1 MSFPIVVLISG
12 NGSNLQAM
20 IDATSQGLD
29 VDIRAVI
36 SNRADAFGL
45 ERAKRANI
53 PAHVID
59 HQQFA
64 RRSQFETALRTQ
76 IDAYQPQLIALAG
89 FMRRLSAEF
98 VQHYAGKIINI
109 HPSLLPKY
117 PGLDTH
123 RRVLQAQETV
133 HGVTVHYVTAEIDAG
148 PIICQQ
154 RLTVNSDDTEISLQ
168 QRIHQLEHQLYPQVL
183 VWIAAG
189 RLHLSPSGQVLLD
202 HLPIKCI

>member
-20 IDATSQGLD
+20 IDAISQGLD
-29 VDIRAVI
+29 IDIRAVI
-36 SNRADAFGL
+36 SNHAGAFGL

-53 PAHVID
+53 PTHVID

-64 RRSQFETALRTQ
+64 HRAEFETALCTQ
-76 IDAYQPQLIALAG
+76 IDAYQPQLLALAG
-89 FMRRLSAEF
+89 FMRRLSAKF
-98 VQHYAGKIINI
+98 VQHYAGRIINI

-133 HGVTVHYVTAEIDAG
+133 HGVTIHYVTAEVDAG

-154 RLTVNSDDTEISLQ
+154 RLTIYPDDTEISLQ

-183 VWIAAG
+183 AWIAAG
-189 RLHLSPSGQVLLD
+189 RLQLTPSGQVLLD
-202 HLPIKCI
+202 HLPVHV